1 MLYFS
6 EENSLSFHFI
16 IFLYIG
22 FAVLIARIFGE
33 LFEKLKL
40 SSIIGELLAGLLL
53 GGPIFFLFGIEGF
66 SIGENFTFSF
76 TDMAEGIEPF
86 AQVGILLLLFIVGSE
101 IKTSELKKAGKRN
114 ILISL
119 TDVTITYSL
128 GILVGYFLIG
138 EIFGERNIG
147 VAAFFA
153 LIFVPTSIGTTV
165 RTLSNL
171 KKLNSKEGQ
180 TLLSL
185 AVFDDFLAMLLLLIV
200 SGIVF
205 SGSSGT
211 GLGLVWDILIQVGFI
226 IILVIIVLYLLP
238 KLIEFLENRFRV
250 FSVTSTSYLFVGI
263 LFGLLL
269 VIAFFAE
276 YLGISAAI
284 GAFLLGIGM
293 QRVKFLMKE
302 PLETFIKFGEG
313 SLIPLFFFS
322 VGSSFI
328 LVEFNY
334 IYLVIIPLVIFAKM
348 IGSFTGAM
356 FSVNPL
362 RERLVTSIK
371 KTRSKSNSSDQE
383 NLEKIAKKKDIT
395 WENTIKPN
403 IISSGKI
410 SLGMMP
416 KGEITLII
424 AAIGLTEA
432 IKFSSDIQEL
442 AGDLYSITILIV
454 LVTVFLTPLLLRLAF
469 RSPKSKE
476 EKENGEDN
484 SKEKTEQKKS
494 KNKEHSDEKTNSN
507 LN

>member
-1 MLYFS
+1 M
-6 EENSLSFHFI
+6 SFHFI

-22 FAVLIARIFGE
+22 FSILIARIFGE

-40 SSIIGELLAGLLL
+40 SSIIGELFAGLLL

-66 SIGENFTFSF
+66 SLGENFTFSF
-76 TDMAEGIEPF
+76 IDMAEGIEPF

-119 TDVTITYSL
+119 TDVTITYGL
-128 GILVGYFLIG
+128 GLLVGYFLIG
-138 EIFGERNIG
+138 AIFGERNIG

-211 GLGLVWDILIQVGFI
+211 GLGLVWDIVIQVGFI
-226 IILVIIVLYLLP
+226 VILVVVILYLLP
-238 KLIEFLENRFRV
+238 KLVEFLENRFRV
-250 FSVTSTSYLFVGI
+250 FSVASTSYLFVGI

-334 IYLVIIPLVIFAKM
+334 IYLVIIPLVIIAKM

-356 FSVNPL
+356 FSINPL
-362 RERLVTSIK
+362 RDRLITSIK
-371 KTRSKSNSSDQE
+371 KTRSKSNSSGSKNPE
-383 NLEKIAKKKDIT
+383 NDSEKKGIT

-416 KGEITLII
+416 KGEITLVI
-424 AAIGLTEA
+424 AAIGLTEVV
-432 IKFSSDIQEL
+432 KFSTDIQEL

-454 LVTVFLTPLLLRLAF
+454 LVTVFLTPILLRMVF
-469 RSPKSKE
+469 RDPKPKKE
-476 EKENGEDN
+476 IENGG
-484 SKEKTEQKKS
+484 EKNGENIVQE
-494 KNKEHSDEKTNSN
+494 KNKNKVQNDEEINSDTN
-507 LN
+507 

>member
-1 MLYFS
+1 M
-6 EENSLSFHFI
+6 
-16 IFLYIG
+16 
-22 FAVLIARIFGE
+22 ARIFGE
-33 LFEKLKL
+33 IFEKLKL
-40 SSIIGELLAGLLL
+40 SSIIGELLSGLLL
-53 GGPIFFLFGIEGF
+53 GGPLFILFEIEEF

-76 TDMAEGIEPF
+76 SEMSEGIEPF

-119 TDVTITYSL
+119 TDVTITYGL
-128 GILVGYFLIG
+128 GLLVGYFLIG
-138 EIFGERNIG
+138 AIFGERNIG

-171 KKLNSKEGQ
+171 KTLNSKEGQ

-211 GLGLVWDILIQVGFI
+211 GLGLFWDILIQVGFI
-226 IILVIIVLYLLP
+226 ILLVVIILYLLP
-238 KLIEFLENRFRV
+238 KLIEVLENRYRI

-263 LFGLLL
+263 LLGLLL

-293 QRVKFLMKE
+293 QRIKFLMKE

-313 SLIPLFFFS
+313 SLIPLFFFF

-334 IYLVIIPLVIFAKM
+334 AYLVIIPLVIIAKM

-356 FSVNPL
+356 FSTNPL
-362 RERLVTSIK
+362 KDRLVTSIK
-371 KTRSKSNSSDQE
+371 KVRSKSSTSDPE
-383 NLEKIAKKKDIT
+383 SPEKISEKKEIT

-416 KGEITLII
+416 KGEITLVI
-424 AAIGLTEA
+424 AAIGLTEVV
-432 IKFSSDIQEL
+432 KFSSDIQEL

-454 LVTVFLTPLLLRLAF
+454 LVTVFLTPLLLRMAF
-469 RSPKSKE
+469 RAPKPKE
-476 EKENGEDN
+476 ERVNGG
-484 SKEKTEQKKS
+484 EKSGEKIEQKKNKKKAQ
-494 KNKEHSDEKTNSN
+494 KNEGINSDTN
-507 LN
+507 

>member
-1 MLYFS
+1 M
-6 EENSLSFHFI
+6 SFHFI
-16 IFLYIG
+16 LFLYIG
-22 FAVLIARIFGE
+22 VAIFLARIFGE
-33 LFEKLKL
+33 IFEKIHL
-40 SSIIGELLAGLLL
+40 SSIIGELLSGLVL
-53 GGPIFFLFGIEGF
+53 GGPIFILFGIDEF

-76 TDMAEGIEPF
+76 IDMAEGIEPF

-114 ILISL
+114 ILISF
-119 TDVTITYSL
+119 TDVTITYGL
-128 GILVGYFLIG
+128 GLLVGYFLIG
-138 EIFGERNIG
+138 AIFGERNIG

-165 RTLSNL
+165 RTLSNM

-205 SGSSGT
+205 SGTSGT
-211 GLGLVWDILIQVGFI
+211 GLGLLWDVLIQVGFI
-226 IILVIIVLYLLP
+226 VLLTIFILYLLP

-250 FSVTSTSYLFVGI
+250 FSVSSTSYLFVGI

-269 VIAFFAE
+269 IISFFAE
-276 YLGISAAI
+276 FLGISAAI

-293 QRVKFLMKE
+293 QRIKFMMNE

-328 LVEFNY
+328 LDEFNY
-334 IYLVIIPLVIFAKM
+334 VYLVIIPLVILAKM

-356 FSVNPL
+356 FSTNPL
-362 RERLVTSIK
+362 KDRLALSIK
-371 KTRSKSNSSDQE
+371 KVRSKSNSSDQE
-383 NLEKIAKKKDIT
+383 DQEKSSMKKEIK
-395 WENTIKPN
+395 WETTIKPN

-424 AAIGLTEA
+424 AAIGIAEA
-432 IKFSSDIQEL
+432 AKFSSEIQTL

-454 LVTVFLTPLLLRLAF
+454 LVTVFLTPILLRMAF
-469 RSPKSKE
+469 RSPRLKE
-476 EKENGEDN
+476 DKENGV
-484 SKEKTEQKKS
+484 EKSRKKIKQKKS
-494 KNKEHSDEKTNSN
+494 KNKEQSDEKINSIEN
-507 LN
+507 

>member
-1 MLYFS
+1 M
-6 EENSLSFHFI
+6 SFNFL
-16 IFLYIG
+16 IFLYVGLAII
-22 FAVLIARIFGE
+22 VARLFGE

-53 GGPIFFLFGIEGF
+53 GGPIFFLFEIEEF

-76 TDMAEGIEPF
+76 SEMSEGIEPF
-86 AQVGILLLLFIVGSE
+86 AQLGILLLLFIVGSE
-101 IKTSELKKAGKRN
+101 IKTSELRKAGKRN
-114 ILISL
+114 LLISF
-119 TDVTITYSL
+119 TDVTITYGL
-128 GILVGYFLIG
+128 GLLVSYFLIG
-138 EIFGERNIG
+138 AIFGERNIG
-147 VAAFFA
+147 LAAFFA

-211 GLGLVWDILIQVGFI
+211 GLGLLWDVLIQVGFI
-226 IILVIIVLYLLP
+226 VLLVVFILYLLP

-269 VIAFFAE
+269 VISFFAE
-276 YLGISAAI
+276 FLGISAAI

-293 QRVKFLMKE
+293 QRNKYLLNE

-328 LVEFNY
+328 LKEFNY
-334 IYLVIIPLVIFAKM
+334 IYLVIIPLVILAKM
-348 IGSFTGAM
+348 TGSFTGAM
-356 FSVNPL
+356 FSINSL
-362 RERLVTSIK
+362 RERLVIK
-371 KTRSKSNSSDQE
+371 IKEVRSKTGQE
-383 NLEKIAKKKDIT
+383 NPEKISTKKESDWKT
-395 WENTIKPN
+395 KIKPTL
-403 IISSGKI
+403 ISSGKI

-416 KGEITLII
+416 KGEITLVI
-424 AAIGLTEA
+424 AAIGLAEA
-432 IKFSSDIQEL
+432 VNFSPEIQTL
-442 AGDLYSITILIV
+442 AGDLYSIVILIV
-454 LVTVFLTPLLLRLAF
+454 LITVFLTPILLRIAF
-469 RSPKSKE
+469 QPSKSKE
-476 EKENGEDN
+476 KKEEGGERG
-484 SKEKTEQKKS
+484 KEKIEERKS
-494 KNKEHSDEKTNSN
+494 KKKEQSDEKINSN
-507 LN
+507 AN